1 MLADQ
6 NEIVCQSCL
15 QENNS
20 EAINCRFCNAPLIL
34 SDNIDP
40 VKGLPNEGYAYS
52 KAVEGKP
59 KLVVLIGVWVMF
71 FPLLLITGFSALS
84 VIFTDIGGGSIA
96 FIIFWVCIA
105 AFIFSFAMLYRV
117 TKNYLSA
124 NHEKTQALD

>member
-34 SDNIDP
+34 SDNINP

-71 FPLLLITGFSALS
+71 FPLLLITGFSALWGFS
-84 VIFTDIGGGSIA
+84 PTP
-96 FIIFWVCIA
+96 A
-105 AFIFSFAMLYRV
+105 AAHSLLSFSGCV
-117 TKNYLSA
+117 
-124 NHEKTQALD
+124 

>member
-34 SDNIDP
+34 SGNSDP
-40 VKGLPNEGYAYS
+40 VRGLPNEGYAYS

-71 FPLLLITGFSALS
+71 FPLLLITGYSALS
-84 VIFTDIGGGSIA
+84 VIFTDIGGGSLA
-96 FIIFWVCIA
+96 FIIFWVSIA

-124 NHEKTQALD
+124 NHGKTQALD